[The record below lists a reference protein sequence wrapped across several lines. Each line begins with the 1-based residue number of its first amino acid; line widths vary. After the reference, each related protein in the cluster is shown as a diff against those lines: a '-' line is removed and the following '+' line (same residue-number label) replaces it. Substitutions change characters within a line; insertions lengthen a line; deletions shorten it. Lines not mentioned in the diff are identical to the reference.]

1 MDFFERHSFGEVP
14 LLVYDEFVPG
24 ESNCGYFRMASDES
38 LAHDDSVLAFVI
50 PHNYWEERLGEAL
63 WRKFDTFKLAIVS
76 GTLVDGKVVKEGD
89 SLLIKADRIISGGV
103 MLSALWGGAGI
114 RHVDFI
120 ERAVPIPEEE
130 EGFHDYIRRW
140 REREL
145 REQGILKREIEPD
158 EYNSKFMRVQGPIR
172 YHLFL
177 SEDTENEPESF
188 YKDKKAYLPK
198 GCPAFE
204 DLLITRIEM
213 MHGDL
218 YWGPIWHDTEYPEEN
233 SLWMWVIRKDTRYM
247 CRIALA
253 NRAGNLSLMVVPF
266 YFSFVL

>member
-38 LAHDDSVLAFVI
+38 LKHDDRILAFVI
-50 PHNYWEERLGEAL
+50 PHNYWEERLGDAL

-76 GTLVDGKVVKEGD
+76 GTLVDGKVVKEDG
-89 SLLIKADRIISGGV
+89 SILIKADRIISGGV

-145 REQGILKREIEPD
+145 REQGIIKREIEPE
-158 EYNSKFMRVQGPIR
+158 EYNSKFTNLFFFPI
-172 YHLFL
+172 YSIPSIYNFKFISNFSSHHFTF
-177 SEDTENEPESF
+177 SQNQE
-188 YKDKKAYLPK
+188 
-198 GCPAFE
+198 
-204 DLLITRIEM
+204 LIQ
-213 MHGDL
+213 
-218 YWGPIWHDTEYPEEN
+218 
-233 SLWMWVIRKDTRYM
+233 SLELKVLKTQYDSAIM
-247 CRIALA
+247 IA
-253 NRAGNLSLMVVPF
+253 N
-266 YFSFVL
+266 